1 MSDNFLE
8 NSCCSSSSTSLRD
21 PSFSTKRSSVL
32 LTRNVSIFIN
42 FILSKGKKD
51 IKLTTKT
58 DNEIDSPGIEA
69 LEEFVDEERDP
80 EHVVG
85 TEVETG
91 VSEEFNMADKFDEG
105 DSKNF
110 KQ

>member
-1 MSDNFLE
+1 M
-8 NSCCSSSSTSLRD
+8 
-21 PSFSTKRSSVL
+21 
-32 LTRNVSIFIN
+32 
-42 FILSKGKKD
+42 
-51 IKLTTKT
+51 TTKT

-69 LEEFVDEERDP
+69 LEEFVDKEKDP
-80 EHVVG
+80 EDVVG

-110 KQ
+110 KQNLPNVKTKTRIPSGSGSVLLI

>member
-1 MSDNFLE
+1 M
-8 NSCCSSSSTSLRD
+8 
-21 PSFSTKRSSVL
+21 
-32 LTRNVSIFIN
+32 
-42 FILSKGKKD
+42 
-51 IKLTTKT
+51 TTKT

-80 EHVVG
+80 EDVVG

-110 KQ
+110 KHSSPARKFNIFGKNVVKIIVF